1 MEFHNRQDPIGPS
14 DCDVNGE
21 NMGGWWPQH
30 SAADTGVKLT
40 RHCPCSKCLICAVFG
55 LVLVTHQCD
64 DLPLFTSGHQLM
76 NFTLTYYIIMIVQ
89 MDHIKFTY

>member
-1 MEFHNRQDPIGPS
+1 MFLFFFFLQEDLEFHNRQDPIGPS

-40 RHCPCSKCLICAVFG
+40 RHC
-55 LVLVTHQCD
+55 
-64 DLPLFTSGHQLM
+64 LPLFTSGHQIM
-76 NFTLTYYIIMIVQ
+76 NFTLTL
-89 MDHIKFTY
+89 